1 MLFWMMMAAMTGA
14 AVLAVLWPLSRGHRV
29 ASSARE
35 AALAVYRDQ
44 LAEIERDRRR
54 GVLADTEAEAA
65 RIEVSRRLL
74 AADAARDGAAAP
86 GATGRRRTA
95 ALMSLAGIPLL
106 ALIIYG
112 AVGSPQLQDA
122 RIDEKSGKG
131 VELAAIVRSIEGA
144 LDKNPGDGRGWE
156 VLVPYYLSVGR
167 NEDALK
173 AQQNALRLLG
183 PTAEREA
190 TLGETLVA
198 VANGVVTPEARAAFD
213 RAVGLNA
220 SSPKALFFLGLA
232 ALQSEKREEAR
243 LNWQR
248 VLQIGSPDDR
258 WVTFARYQLDQLGD
272 GK

>member
-14 AVLAVLWPLSRGHRV
+14 AVLAVLWPLSRGRRV

-44 LAEIERDRRR
+44 LAEIERDRAR

-74 AADAARDGAAAP
+74 AADIAHDGAAAP
-86 GATGRRRTA
+86 GAAARRRTA
-95 ALMSLAGIPLL
+95 ALLSLAGIPLL
-106 ALIIYG
+106 TLVLYG
-112 AVGSPQLQDA
+112 AVGSPELQHA
-122 RIDEKSGKG
+122 RVDTKSGKG
-131 VELAAIVRSIEGA
+131 MELAAIVRSIEGA
-144 LDKNPGDGRGWE
+144 LEKNPDDGRGWE

-167 NEDALK
+167 NDEALK
-173 AQQNALRLLG
+173 AQQNVLRLLA
-183 PTAEREA
+183 PTTEREA

-198 VANGVVTPEARAAFD
+198 VANGKVTPEARAAFD

-220 SSPKALFFLGLA
+220 DNPKALFFLGLA
-232 ALQSEKREEAR
+232 ALQSEKRDEAR
-243 LNWQR
+243 VNWQR
-248 VLQIGSPDDR
+248 VLRTGSSDDR
-258 WVTFARYQLDQLGD
+258 WVAFARHQLDQLGD

>member
-1 MLFWMMMAAMTGA
+1 MLFWMIMAAMTGA
-14 AVLAVLWPLSRGHRV
+14 AVLAVLWPLSRGRKV

-35 AALAVYRDQ
+35 AELAVYRDQ
-44 LAEIERDRRR
+44 LAEIERDRER
-54 GVLADTEAEAA
+54 GVLAETEAEAA
-65 RIEVSRRLL
+65 RIEVSRKLL
-74 AADAARDGAAAP
+74 AADAARDPTAAA
-86 GATGRRRTA
+86 GANGRRRSA
-95 ALMSLAGIPLL
+95 AILSLAGIPML
-106 ALIIYG
+106 ALILYG
-112 AVGSPQLQDA
+112 ALGSPEFRES
-122 RIDEKSGKG
+122 RIDERSRKG
-131 VELAAIVRSIEGA
+131 VELAAIVRSIEGT
-144 LDKNPGDGRGWE
+144 LDKNPDDGRGWE

-198 VANGVVTPEARAAFD
+198 ATNGIVTPEARAAFD

-220 SSPKALFFLGLA
+220 NNPKALFFLGLA

-248 VLQIGSPDDR
+248 LLQVASPDDR
-258 WVTFARYQLDQLGD
+258 WVTYARHQLDQLG
-272 GK
+272 KAQ